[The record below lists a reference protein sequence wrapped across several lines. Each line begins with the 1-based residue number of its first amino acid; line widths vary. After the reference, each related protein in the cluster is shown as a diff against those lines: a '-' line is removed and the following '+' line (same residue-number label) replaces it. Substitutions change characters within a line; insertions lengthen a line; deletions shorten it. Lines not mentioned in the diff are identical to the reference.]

1 MNKGLDS
8 CFLHYGVRKQDLAV
22 ITELCKKYELDEDWV
37 TNELIKAYHEQKVAN
52 IELDE
57 KTVGK
62 IISKALL
69 KIKQ

>member
-8 CFLHYGVRKQDLAV
+8 SFLHYGVRKQDLTV
-22 ITELCKKYELDEDWV
+22 IAELCKKYELDEDWV

-52 IELDE
+52 IEVED
-57 KTVGK
+57 KTVSK

>member
-8 CFLHYGVRKQDLAV
+8 SFLHYGVRKQDLAV
-22 ITELCKKYELDEDWV
+22 IAELCKKYELDEDWV

-52 IELDE
+52 IEVDD

>member
-8 CFLHYGVRKQDLAV
+8 SFLHYGVRKQDLAV
-22 ITELCKKYELDEDWV
+22 IAELCKKHELDEDWV

>member
-1 MNKGLDS
+1 M
-8 CFLHYGVRKQDLAV
+8 HYGVRKQDLAV
-22 ITELCKKYELDEDWV
+22 IAELCKKYDLDEEWV

-52 IELDE
+52 IEVED
-57 KTVGK
+57 KAVSK

>member
-8 CFLHYGVRKQDLAV
+8 SFLHYGVRKQDLAV
-22 ITELCKKYELDEDWV
+22 IEELCKKYDLDKEWV

-52 IELDE
+52 IEVED
-57 KTVGK
+57 KTVSK

-69 KIKQ
+69 KIK

>member
-8 CFLHYGVRKQDLAV
+8 SFLHSGVRKQDLAV
-22 ITELCKKYELDEDWV
+22 IAELCKKYELDEEWV

-52 IELDE
+52 IEVED
-57 KTVGK
+57 KAVSK

>member
-8 CFLHYGVRKQDLAV
+8 SFLHYGVRKQNLAV
-22 ITELCKKYELDEDWV
+22 IAELCKKYELDEDWV

-69 KIKQ
+69 KIKP

>member
-1 MNKGLDS
+1 M
-8 CFLHYGVRKQDLAV
+8 HYGVRKQNLAV
-22 ITELCKKYELDEDWV
+22 IAELCKKYELDEDWV

-69 KIKQ
+69 KIKP

>member
-8 CFLHYGVRKQDLAV
+8 SFLHYGVRKQDLAV
-22 ITELCKKYELDEDWV
+22 IAELCKKYELDEDWV

-52 IELDE
+52 IEVED
-57 KTVGK
+57 KAVSK